1 MFAAACPPEWLDAE
15 SCSGRLLN
23 RIFAEFQEGEGRGA
37 ADVHDLLETDEERDF
52 VAKIRNR
59 FEREDWNESDLER
72 IANECLFRLCAKMCE
87 RERRRIDRLLG
98 TAEADA
104 AETLELQKKRIA
116 LRRIL
121 KNPPRIRLKDN
132 TTAR

>member
-1 MFAAACPPEWLDAE
+1 
-15 SCSGRLLN
+15 
-23 RIFAEFQEGEGRGA
+23 
-37 ADVHDLLETDEERDF
+37 
-52 VAKIRNR
+52 
-59 FEREDWNESDLER
+59 
-72 IANECLFRLCAKMCE
+72 MCE

-98 TAEADA
+98 TADADA